1 MLRKNLIFKKAMAAF
16 LTIAVAVATTGC
28 GAQSTEQ
35 SEESTVQASAEGNEQ
50 EKEQTAAEKWGIESF
65 NYVLI
70 PGEDSEKSV
79 QLRDEMCQALS
90 EALGGIPVTSYRA
103 TDYNAA
109 VEAMR
114 TGTAQMAY
122 LGPFAYVTAVERSG
136 AECMTV
142 TPQASGGIGY
152 QSYIITRPDSGI
164 ESLADLEGKTFGFVD
179 PSSTSGNMVPCND
192 IMTELGLD
200 LSFDEMHLD
209 GKFFS
214 SVTYVGSH
222 QSSLQG
228 VIQGNVDAAAVSSN
242 TYMNQIEAG
251 NISESDVKIIHE
263 SAVIPGSTMCIQG
276 DLPEELKAIVKDFL
290 LNYEALNEETGE
302 MEKKY
307 IEVQDSDYD
316 YVRELQEKF
325 DLTD

>member
-1 MLRKNLIFKKAMAAF
+1 MKKRNVMKMIAA
-16 LTIAVAVATTGC
+16 LLMTAVAATGC

-35 SEESTVQASAEGNEQ
+35 SKESTVQASEVASEP
-50 EKEQTAAEKWGIESF
+50 EKELTAAERWGIESF

-79 QLRDEMCQALS
+79 QLRDNMCQALS
-90 EALGGIPVTSYRA
+90 EALGGIPVNSYRA

-122 LGPFAYVTAVERSG
+122 LGPFAYATATERSG
-136 AECMTV
+136 AECMV
-142 TPQASGGIGY
+142 VNPQVSGGIGY
-152 QSYIITRPDSGI
+152 QSYIITSPDSDI

-179 PSSTSGNMVPCND
+179 PSSTSGNIVPCND

-209 GKFFS
+209 GKFFG

-242 TYMNQIEAG
+242 TYTNQIKKG
-251 NISESDVKIIHE
+251 NVSEGDVKIIHK
-263 SAVIPGSTMCIQG
+263 SAVIPGSTLCIKN
-276 DLPEELKAIVKDFL
+276 DLPEELKAAVKEFL
-290 LNYEALNEETGE
+290 LNYEELNEETGE

-316 YVRELQEKF
+316 YVRGLQEKF